1 MVCWYQLDSYDAEYT
16 YVLDIRGIHSF
27 GSDGRAEQWRGHV
40 RLRGDLVA
48 EGEVT
53 DLLLTNGV
61 IHGIVDISGAVLQ
74 YFLDVV
80 MVNIL
85 DVLPFPLRGSQ
96 KQ

>member
-1 MVCWYQLDSYDAEYT
+1 M
-16 YVLDIRGIHSF
+16 
-27 GSDGRAEQWRGHV
+27 
-40 RLRGDLVA
+40 A